1 MIEDETQIAKAKV
14 GLEAVAR
21 RGRLPLD
28 CKSQVLAGSFPE
40 DLKDCPSADINI
52 FGISNEIDVK
62 AMHTITMEAGTTCLF
77 IRDSG
82 QESALA

>member
-1 MIEDETQIAKAKV
+1 MIENESQIAKAKV
-14 GLEAVAR
+14 GLKAVAR
-21 RGRLPLD
+21 RGRMPLD
-28 CKSQVLAGSFPE
+28 CELEILNGSFPE
-40 DLKDCPSADINI
+40 DLKNCPPADINI

-62 AMHTITMEAGTTCLF
+62 EMHTITLKTGTTCLF